1 MEIDNVR
8 TIQEREEMVRKQIIS
23 RNIKDERVTQALLKI
38 LDTFLFQNFIGNMLT
53 MIPP

>member
-23 RNIKDERVTQALLKI
+23 RNIKDEKSNSSLAK
-38 LDTFLFQNFIGNMLT
+38 NS
-53 MIPP
+53 